1 MFLLVAL
8 TSVMMLEVSACAQGE
23 KVPRR
28 QLKALVNEY
37 KSRGEF
43 EGMNFGKMALS
54 LFRKAASVDAGD
66 DESVAAALKV
76 MKSVTGLTVADYEDC
91 SPEVRRSF
99 NRKLSRIMDGV
110 ELLMSAKDEGE
121 TVLVYGYVSNGGNMV
136 EDVVISMPDEG
147 TLVCLFGRIDMSLV
161 GELVETAK

>member
-76 MKSVTGLTVADYEDC
+76 MKSVTGLMVADYEDC